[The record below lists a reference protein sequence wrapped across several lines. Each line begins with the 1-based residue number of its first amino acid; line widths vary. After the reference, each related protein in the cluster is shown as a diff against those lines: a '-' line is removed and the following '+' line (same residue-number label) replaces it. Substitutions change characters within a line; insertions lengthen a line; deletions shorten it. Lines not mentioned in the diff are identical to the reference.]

1 MKNYNFFA
9 YLSRMKYIK
18 RWSLMHSTVKENVME
33 HSAEVAQIAHAL
45 GMINKFVFGGSANP
59 DKLAALAIF
68 HEAAEVIT
76 GDLPTP
82 IKYYNEDIRSAYKSI
97 EAIAERQL
105 VNMLPTEFADAYTE
119 YVTPDTASLE
129 GKLLKA
135 ADKLAAYVKCL
146 EELKYGNKEF
156 LKAKNATLK
165 ALKDMAL
172 PEVDYF
178 FENFIRGYE
187 LTLDE
192 LD

>member
-1 MKNYNFFA
+1 
-9 YLSRMKYIK
+9 MKYIK

-45 GMINKFVFGGSANP
+45 GMINKFVFCGSANP